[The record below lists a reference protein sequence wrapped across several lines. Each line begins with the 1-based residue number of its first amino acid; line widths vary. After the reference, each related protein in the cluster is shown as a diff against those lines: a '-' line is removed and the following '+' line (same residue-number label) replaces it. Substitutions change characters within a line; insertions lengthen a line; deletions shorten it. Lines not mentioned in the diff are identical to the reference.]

1 MNTEHA
7 FFPTKVK
14 QYKTHLEYG
23 NVLAELEHSVGGVEV
38 AEEAL
43 HIRQDVVVVRG
54 DDDVGNIPEH
64 NQYLGSE

>member
-1 MNTEHA
+1 M
-7 FFPTKVK
+7 
-14 QYKTHLEYG
+14 
-23 NVLAELEHSVGGVEV
+23 LAELEHSVGGVEV

-43 HIRQDVVVVRG
+43 HIRQDVVVVWG